1 MSSDLEITFTTDAD
15 WAVLI
20 AVWVFVIGNWASF
33 QFGGRIMRA
42 QWAALDR
49 RVEVQ
54 GSWVIAPGV
63 LAAIAIIWGLLLW
76 LSWSLYLVQDATDG
90 FETFYIIA
98 NAMVFA
104 GVVFYAWG
112 QAAIYGSGA
121 FLWAIVLSLF
131 ATLLFII
138 GIAVLIWEIF
148 SISDTGDEI
157 GTNIFLAA
165 VLFFWLLY
173 IVVAVLW
180 RSYIYWGAQA
190 EVGFVADE
198 FIENAGAPANG
209 NANGGRASSV
219 AFAKVK

>member
-1 MSSDLEITFTTDAD
+1 MSDLEITFTTDAD

-33 QFGGRIMRA
+33 QFGGRIMRS

-54 GSWVIAPGV
+54 GSWVLAPGV
-63 LAAIAIIWGLLLW
+63 LAAISIIWGLLLW
-76 LSWSLYLVQDATDG
+76 LAWTLYLVQDATAG
-90 FETFYIIA
+90 FEGFYIAA
-98 NAMVFA
+98 NALIFA

-112 QAAIYGSGA
+112 QAAIWGSGA
-121 FLWAIVLSLF
+121 FIWGIVLSAF
-131 ATLLFII
+131 ALLLFII
-138 GIAVLIWEIF
+138 AIAVLIWEIF

-157 GTNIFLAA
+157 GSNIFLAA
-165 VLFFWLLY
+165 VLFFWLLF
-173 IVVAVLW
+173 IFIAVLW

-198 FIENAGAPANG
+198 FTETTGAPANG
-209 NANGGRASSV
+209 TANGGRASSV